1 MLGPRKWNAKR
12 PGSVVGTRRT
22 VMLKRILIPAAGA
35 FALAAIAFSPQS
47 ASAANLVS
55 GATAAQAAEADL
67 SNVVDVHRRHWR
79 RHAWWGVP
87 FVAAPFAYYGAYGGP
102 GWHYQYY
109 GPHKRR
115 CGYTRWGYTCW

>member
-1 MLGPRKWNAKR
+1 
-12 PGSVVGTRRT
+12 
-22 VMLKRILIPAAGA
+22 MLKPALIPAAGA

-47 ASAANLVS
+47 ATAANLAG

-79 RHAWWGVP
+79 RHARWGVP
-87 FVAAPFAYYGAYGGP
+87 FVAAPLAYGYYGGP